1 VVVPEGYQG
10 DVLGDL
16 NARRGRVNG
25 TSVLGNGSHEI
36 VALVPAAEIQ
46 RYAVELRSMTGGR
59 GTFSAV
65 HDHYELLPPHL
76 TDKVKQSVA
85 GNGSGH

>member
-1 VVVPEGYQG
+1 
-10 DVLGDL
+10 
-16 NARRGRVNG
+16 
-25 TSVLGNGSHEI
+25 
-36 VALVPAAEIQ
+36 
-46 RYAVELRSMTGGR
+46 MTGGR

-85 GNGSGH
+85 GNGSGHYPRFLQLKRSPGRPFQLQKRDLAL